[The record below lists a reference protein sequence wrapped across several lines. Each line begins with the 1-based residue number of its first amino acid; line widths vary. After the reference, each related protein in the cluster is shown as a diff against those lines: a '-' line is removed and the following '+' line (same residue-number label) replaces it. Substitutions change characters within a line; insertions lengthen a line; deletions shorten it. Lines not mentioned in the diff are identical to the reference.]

1 MPRVNGVYQL
11 LPGVYGVPNE
21 PIASAPYNSQLDDLA
36 KDANDPRPVTAG
48 GTGAQTPGEALT
60 NLGFSAFVKSL
71 VGKTTD
77 ALFRA
82 AIGADDAA
90 NLTKGRVPAA
100 QNTAGVVMT
109 ANGTDSTTD
118 WNTLVSP
125 GLAPTLFTGTS
136 PNGPGDGS
144 YLYVWNFEYG
154 GGQITQ
160 VAWPYV
166 SPLTNI
172 YIRGRYSGAW
182 SVWKKLA
189 YEADVAKLTG
199 AAFSGDVKAQRFLSG
214 YAGSDPTNIATAAQF
229 VTYSPR
235 RAIEWGYPSGSAR
248 SYVNS
253 LGADATGHGYMMFG
267 GDASDTTGK
276 WNAYGTTRGLGIRNL
291 GGNALE
297 FFGVPNGVNKDAITL
312 ARINEAGN
320 QVLRG
325 FYFENEQSGRYRQL
339 WNIPAG
345 MVGFFALG
353 STPSGWLPA
362 NGAGVNK
369 ADYPD
374 LWAAATA
381 SGLTVSEGTWQAGYY
396 GRYSDYSS
404 GVFRVPLINGSF
416 VRGYDG
422 GSGIDPSGGA
432 IGVRYIDTI
441 RSHNHP
447 LTIDAAGSHYHNQP
461 VYRGWSDAGTYAAS
475 NIATAL
481 NAWTP
486 TDYNGNHVHSGTVGY
501 AGSAETRPAHIPL
514 LVCVKY

>member
-21 PIASAPYNSQLDDLA
+21 PIASVPYNSQLDDLA

-77 ALFRA
+77 ALFRTA
-82 AIGADDAA
+82 VGADDAA
-90 NLTKGRVPAA
+90 NLTKGRLPAA
-100 QNTAGVVMT
+100 QNTAGVMMT
-109 ANGTDSTTD
+109 ASGTDTTTD

-144 YLYVWNFEYG
+144 YLYAWNFEYG

-160 VAWPYV
+160 VAWPYA

-182 SVWKKLA
+182 SAWKKLA
-189 YEADVAKLTG
+189 YEGDVAKLTG
-199 AAFSGDVKAQRFLSG
+199 AAFSGDVKSARFLSG
-214 YAGSDPTNIATAAQF
+214 YAATQPGQIATSANL
-229 VTYSPR
+229 VIYNPR
-235 RAIEWGYPSGSAR
+235 RSIEWGYPDLNHW
-248 SYVNS
+248 YTNT
-253 LGADATGHGYMMFG
+253 LGADATGYGHLLFG
-267 GDASDTTGK
+267 GEAADTADK
-276 WNAYGTTRGLGIRNL
+276 WNAPGNTGAIGIRNL
-291 GGNALE
+291 VGASALDV
-297 FFGVPNGVNKDAITL
+297 FHVPNGLNKNATQL
-312 ARINEAGN
+312 FRINNSGN
-320 QVLRG
+320 VVARG
-325 FYFENEQSGRYRQL
+325 NFFENEQSGRYRQV

-345 MVGFFALG
+345 MIGFFALG

-374 LWAAATA
+374 LWAAAVS
-381 SGLTVSEGTWQAGYY
+381 SGLTVSEASWQAGYY

-432 IGVRYIDTI
+432 IGVRYADTI

-447 LTIDAAGSHYHNQP
+447 LTIDAAGSHNHGQA
-461 VYRGWSDAGTYAAS
+461 VYRGWSDSGTYAAS
-475 NIATAL
+475 NLATSL
-481 NAWTP
+481 NAYAQ
-486 TDYNGNHVHSGTVGY
+486 TDYNGAHYHTGTVGY

>member
-77 ALFRA
+77 ILFRA

-90 NLTKGRVPAA
+90 NLTKGTLDKARLPSGLWPDTGAA
-100 QNTAGVVMT
+100 VDNQDFDLLT
-109 ANGTDSTTD
+109 
-118 WNTLVSP
+118 SP
-125 GLAPTLFTGTS
+125 GLQKDIYRGNS
-136 PNGPGDGS
+136 PHGPGPDSYFFVENKVYAGS
-144 YLYVWNFEYG
+144 
-154 GGQITQ
+154 QITQ
-160 VAWPYV
+160 TAWPYAA
-166 SPLTNI
+166 PLTEI
-172 YIRGRYSGAW
+172 YIRGRYTNVW
-182 SVWKKLA
+182 SAWKKIV
-189 YEADVAKLTG
+189 YHSD
-199 AAFSGDVKAQRFLSG
+199 DIKAQRFLSG
-214 YAGSDPTNIATAAQF
+214 YAASDATNIATAAQF

-235 RAIEWGYPSGSAR
+235 RAIEWGYPSGATK
-248 SYVNS
+248 SYVNTI
-253 LGADATGHGYMMFG
+253 GADASGYGYMFFG
-267 GDASDTTGK
+267 GDASDTSGK
-276 WNAYGTTRGLGIRNL
+276 WNAYGITRGIGIRNL

-297 FFGVPNGVNKDAITL
+297 FFGVPNGLNKDAVTL
-312 ARINEAGN
+312 GRINEAGN

-339 WNIPAG
+339 FNIPAG
-345 MVGFFALG
+345 MIGFFALG

-374 LWAAATA
+374 LWAAAVA
-381 SGLTVSEGTWQAGYY
+381 SGMTVPEATWNAGYY

-416 VRGYDG
+416 VRGYDA
-422 GSGIDPSGGA
+422 GSGLDPSGGA
-432 IGVRYIDTI
+432 IGARYTDTI
-441 RSHNHP
+441 RSHNHSVS
-447 LTIDAAGSHYHNQP
+447 IDAAGSHYHNQP

-475 NIATAL
+475 NLATSL
-481 NAWTP
+481 NAWAP
-486 TDYNGNHVHSGTVGY
+486 TDYNGNHVHSGSVGY
-501 AGSAETRPAHIPL
+501 TGSTETRPAHIPL